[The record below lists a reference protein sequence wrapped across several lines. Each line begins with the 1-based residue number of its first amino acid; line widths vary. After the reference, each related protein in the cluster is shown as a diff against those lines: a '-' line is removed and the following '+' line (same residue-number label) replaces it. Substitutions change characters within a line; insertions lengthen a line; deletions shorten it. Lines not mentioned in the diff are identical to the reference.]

1 MRSEFELKELE
12 LEKMQMRQLAKTHA
26 AQLQDRDLRVRKLV
40 QQVEGANDVIRR
52 QRVVLEDHDIR
63 TVEELGPTPF
73 TPPGELRLSIGRG
86 AEGDPSWGKRD
97 GQHSALSGA
106 GASRQGSAAQ
116 RGGSRFPELRTGGSR
131 AASARPVSGR
141 QYSARSRQRSREKG
155 GLLRD
160 MARLRTASAERE
172 RRAKDGEK
180 VRPATDTSAAKLL
193 PSAGL
198 AWCPCALLLL
208 PSLMLIVASLLL
220 AGSARA
226 RDGHA
231 KARTRA

>member
-180 VRPATDTSAAKLL
+180 VRPAPSAAKLL

-220 AGSARA
+220 AGSARSG
-226 RDGHA
+226 DGHA